1 VKWTREQKDL
11 FVRHAGELCRE
22 CGMLWLVFSLLDRI
36 VSDSFTFRWAISNV
50 AAALLVWIAG
60 TYIDLRLRVNEWT
73 GTNTSH

>member
-1 VKWTREQKDL
+1 MKWTNEQKDL

-50 AAALLVWIAG
+50 AAALPVWIVG
-60 TYIDLRLRVNEWT
+60 TYIAIRLEVNKWT

>member
-1 VKWTREQKDL
+1 MKWTKAQKDL
-11 FVRHAGELCRE
+11 FVSHAGELCRE

-36 VSDSFTFRWAISNV
+36 VSDSFTFRWAITNV

-60 TYIDLRLRVNEWT
+60 TYIDLRIRGNEWA